1 MQHNH
6 PLLVRTRQF
15 LDNGLV
21 AVEIIALIAT
31 GIATTVAIATEIWI
45 MIDRGSVTLAD
56 LLLMFLYLEVL
67 AMIGQYLRT
76 GQIQVRFPLYIAMVA
91 LARYLIIDAKDIDDW
106 RIVAVTA
113 SILLLTLAVLVVRY
127 GHTRF
132 PYRESSMDAAETP
145 PAVPT
150 DTTADSHTKVPGSKH

>member
-6 PLLVRTRQF
+6 PLLVKVRKF

-21 AVEIIALIAT
+21 GVEIIALIAT
-31 GIATTVAIATEIWI
+31 AVATTVAIFQEIWL
-45 MIDRGSVTLAD
+45 MIDRSSVTLAD

-91 LARYLIIDAKDIDDW
+91 LARYLIIEVKEIEEW
-106 RIVAVTA
+106 RILAISS
-113 SILLLTLAVLVVRY
+113 SILLLTFAVLVIRY
-127 GHTRF
+127 GHLKF
-132 PYRESSMDAAETP
+132 PYITPVDDAI
-145 PAVPT
+145 PAPDKKT
-150 DTTADSHTKVPGSKH
+150 DTRHER